1 MMIPK
6 QVTDFLAKTTSKVAQ
21 NSGKILT
28 GVLSAAIT
36 ALVFA
41 IREYFM
47 KRKLHKKYYKKGFD
61 EGVIELGD
69 NLMKEIKQLK
79 EDKIMSDKEKLKKLK
94 KYHDYF
100 KKFEALENSFI
111 ENYDKCINDQ
121 TLSDSEKEEVLNNL
135 MEQHRKKL
143 ITEGFIS

>member
-6 QVTDFLAKTTSKVAQ
+6 QVTDFLVKTTSKVAQ

-47 KRKLHKKYYKKGFD
+47 KRKLHKKYYKKGLD
-61 EGVIELGD
+61 DGVKEIGN
-69 NLMKEIKQLK
+69 NLMEEIKQLK
-79 EDKIMSDKEKLKKLK
+79 EDKKMSDKEKLNKLK
-94 KYHDYF
+94 KYHEYF
-100 KKFEALENSFI
+100 KKFEAIENSFM

-121 TLSDSEKEEVLNNL
+121 TLSNSEKEEILNKL
-135 MEQHRKKL
+135 MEQHRNKL
-143 ITEGFIS
+143 IKEGFIS

>member
-1 MMIPK
+1 
-6 QVTDFLAKTTSKVAQ
+6 
-21 NSGKILT
+21 
-28 GVLSAAIT
+28 
-36 ALVFA
+36 
-41 IREYFM
+41 
-47 KRKLHKKYYKKGFD
+47 
-61 EGVIELGD
+61 
-69 NLMKEIKQLK
+69 
-79 EDKIMSDKEKLKKLK
+79 MSDKEKLKKLK